1 MQFGGNAW
9 QLNTIFPFWRYVEQL
24 LSPLQL
30 PLWPWR
36 FVFHC
41 STSHRAY
48 LTCEIIF
55 KQHRLCL
62 FTQSEKRG
70 EEITSSVEQSH
81 PQEIG
86 PEEEI
91 ENDDGDVEVVLSLVQ
106 PSAELDM
113 EEEKEKADVDGLT
126 PTVLILSGCKTP
138 QFLSNF
144 YQFKDN
150 THSSKWSPEGGRGG
164 ICHFYQILVWNY
176 SLALDSWE
184 TSGSRKNVK
193 QNMLAQC
200 ICCPFIR

>member
-9 QLNTIFPFWRYVEQL
+9 QLNTVFPFWRYVEQL

-36 FVFHC
+36 FVLHC

-150 THSSKWSPEGGRGG
+150 THSSKWSPEGGRGEYATSIKYWFEIILWLWTVG
-164 ICHFYQILVWNY
+164 KLRAAGKTWNKICLPSVFA
-176 SLALDSWE
+176 AL
-184 TSGSRKNVK
+184 
-193 QNMLAQC
+193 L
-200 ICCPFIR
+200 

>member
-1 MQFGGNAW
+1 MRDNLTPFSLFGGMSNSC
-9 QLNTIFPFWRYVEQL
+9 FPRCNCPCGLEGR
-24 LSPLQL
+24 S
-30 PLWPWR
+30 

-41 STSHRAY
+41 SASHRAY

-144 YQFKDN
+144 YQFKHN
-150 THSSKWSPEGGRGG
+150 TQSSKWSPEGGGDMPLLSNIG
-164 ICHFYQILVWNY
+164 LKLFFGLF
-176 SLALDSWE
+176 DSWE

>member
-1 MQFGGNAW
+1 MRDNLTPFSLFGGMSNSC
-9 QLNTIFPFWRYVEQL
+9 FPRCNCPCGLEGR
-24 LSPLQL
+24 S
-30 PLWPWR
+30 

-41 STSHRAY
+41 SASHRAY

-91 ENDDGDVEVVLSLVQ
+91 ENEDGDVEVVLSLVQ

-144 YQFKDN
+144 YQFKHN
-150 THSSKWSPEGGRGG
+150 TQSSKWSPEGGGG
-164 ICHFYQILVWNY
+164 YATSVKYWFEIILWLVWQLGNFGQPEKR
-176 SLALDSWE
+176 E
-184 TSGSRKNVK
+184 TKY
-193 QNMLAQC
+193 A
-200 ICCPFIR
+200 CPVYLLPF

>member
-1 MQFGGNAW
+1 MCDNLTPFSLLGGMSNSC
-9 QLNTIFPFWRYVEQL
+9 FPRCNCPCGLEGR
-24 LSPLQL
+24 S
-30 PLWPWR
+30 

-41 STSHRAY
+41 SASHRAY

-91 ENDDGDVEVVLSLVQ
+91 ENDDEDVEVVLSLVQ

-126 PTVLILSGCKTP
+126 PTVLILSRCKTP

-144 YQFKDN
+144 YQFKRN
-150 THSSKWSPEGGRGG
+150 TQSSK
-164 ICHFYQILVWNY
+164 
-176 SLALDSWE
+176 
-184 TSGSRKNVK
+184 
-193 QNMLAQC
+193 
-200 ICCPFIR
+200 

>member
-1 MQFGGNAW
+1 MSNSC
-9 QLNTIFPFWRYVEQL
+9 FPRCNCPCGLEGR
-24 LSPLQL
+24 S
-30 PLWPWR
+30 

-41 STSHRAY
+41 SASHRAY

-113 EEEKEKADVDGLT
+113 EEQKEKADVDGLT

-144 YQFKDN
+144 YQFKRN
-150 THSSKWSPEGGRGG
+150 TQSSKWSPERVGEGDMPLLSNIGLK
-164 ICHFYQILVWNY
+164 ILFGLGQLGNFGQPEKR
-176 SLALDSWE
+176 E
-184 TSGSRKNVK
+184 TKY
-193 QNMLAQC
+193 A
-200 ICCPFIR
+200 CPVYLLPF

>member
-1 MQFGGNAW
+1 MCDNLTPFSLLGGMSNSC
-9 QLNTIFPFWRYVEQL
+9 FPRCNCPCGLEGR
-24 LSPLQL
+24 S
-30 PLWPWR
+30 

-41 STSHRAY
+41 SASHRAY

-144 YQFKDN
+144 YQFKRN
-150 THSSKWSPEGGRGG
+150 TQSSKWSPERAGGGG
-164 ICHFYQILVWNY
+164 ICHFYQILVWKY
-176 SLALDSWE
+176 YLAWDSWE

-200 ICCPFIR
+200 ICCPFRR